1 MTNRVLVIGFMV
13 SILAAC
19 GSEPLDGAALAQEKG
34 CVACH
39 GVNGKATVASYPN
52 LNGQWER
59 YLRLQL
65 RAYRDGPR
73 ENAIMN
79 GMAASLTDGEINALA
94 AHYGRGS

>member
-1 MTNRVLVIGFMV
+1 MAIRVFLVGFMV
-13 SILAAC
+13 SLLAAC
-19 GSEPLDGAALAQEKG
+19 GDEPLDGAALAQEKG

-39 GVNGKATVASYPN
+39 GASGKAIVASYPN

-73 ENAIMN
+73 ENAVMN
-79 GMAASLTDGEINALA
+79 GMAAGLTDAEINALA
-94 AHYGRGS
+94 AHYGR